1 VLFRKRDHE
10 AIVAGSVDLAF
21 RRWAKPSVRA
31 GSTQL
36 MPAGIVGFDAVDEI
50 DPAAITDEEAIRA
63 GRASADEVRGELARA
78 KQQGAPVWRI
88 RFHWVGPDPRVALR
102 ERAELSD
109 AEVEEISARL
119 ARFDAASR
127 SGPWTDPT
135 LELIERRPETL
146 AEELAAEIGQ
156 ERLPFKRNVRKLKEI
171 GLTES
176 LTQGY
181 RLSPRGRAYRAAVKR
196 RGRG

>member
-1 VLFRKRDHE
+1 MLFRRRDHE
-10 AIVAGSVDLAF
+10 AIVAGDVDLAF

-31 GSTQL
+31 GGTQV
-36 MPAGIVGFDAVDEI
+36 MPAGIVAFDEVDEI
-50 DPAAITDEEAIRA
+50 DPEEITDAEAIRA
-63 GRASADEVRGELARA
+63 GRESAAEVRGELARA
-78 KQQGAPVWRI
+78 KQHGAPAWRI

-102 ERAELSD
+102 ERDDLEPAD
-109 AEVEEISARL
+109 VETIAARL

-127 SGPWTDPT
+127 TGAWTEAT

-146 AEELAAEIGQ
+146 AAELAAERGQ
-156 ERLPFKRNVRKLKEI
+156 ERLAFKRNVRRLKEM

-176 LTQGY
+176 LPQGY
-181 RLSPRGRAYRAAVKR
+181 RLSPRGRAYVALRR